1 MGDLRFDKN
10 GRLVKPTPLKW
21 YETVLLSL
29 GGIVTGLLICLI
41 LLDIGAIR

>member
-10 GRLVKPTPLKW
+10 GRSIKPTPLKW

-29 GGIVTGLLICLI
+29 VGIVTGLLICLV

>member
-41 LLDIGAIR
+41 LLDIGAIK